1 MTMVRLTVTL
11 KSSARGAQDLVEA
24 FRFLGVG
31 TRLDSGCQGCSVW
44 VEPDETVHYLEEWKS
59 ESDMR
64 RRVQSEAFTS
74 VLALI
79 ESVREPPEVQFDFVS
94 TTRGLDYIEEVR
106 QLRRFDPLH

>member
-44 VEPDETVHYLEEWKS
+44 AEPDETVHYLEEWKS

-106 QLRRFDPLH
+106 QLRRYDPMH